1 MLGLGISKRHDRSAG
16 ESALSALDTAPI
28 ILIVRVTA
36 EPVSLDEAATA
47 LTRHGE
53 QHALVNASSRPALGN
68 GLALG
73 IETHCVWTISM

>member
-1 MLGLGISKRHDRSAG
+1 MLGLGIPKRHDRSAG
-16 ESALSALDTAPI
+16 ESGLSALDTASI

-53 QHALVNASSRPALGN
+53 QHALANASRRPALSN